1 MTFNKTVPTGKSVT
15 EFLEGIQQPEK
26 KADAYE
32 LLDIMKSITGEEP
45 VMWGHSIIGFGSYH
59 YRYDSGRE
67 GDMILSGFSPRAQNF
82 SLYVGAGAEH
92 NKALLKNL
100 GKYSTGKSCLDTK
113 RLGDVDLEV
122 LKQIFK
128 SSYDHNKEKH
138 NQ

>member
-1 MTFNKTVPTGKSVT
+1 MTVNKTVPTGKSVT

-67 GDMILSGFSPRAQNF
+67 GDMILSGFSPGHR
-82 SLYVGAGAEH
+82 
-92 NKALLKNL
+92 
-100 GKYSTGKSCLDTK
+100 
-113 RLGDVDLEV
+113 
-122 LKQIFK
+122 IFHFM
-128 SSYDHNKEKH
+128 SGLVQGTIRHY
-138 NQ
+138 